1 MMTNP
6 RPKKR
11 VVADL
16 SEICIAM
23 EDRSFAF
30 QYYLDL
36 ETGEVLAIS
45 ESEPQLDGEILR
57 RIEEDPDRYEPIP
70 SISSREAYGHMDDFI
85 HTVSEGALRDQLSRA
100 IQGSGVFRRFKDIL
114 SENPEEQ
121 IKWYD
126 FKDKILKR
134 EAVEWL
140 EALGIEA
147 KDKYP
152 RGNRVGKEIE
162 ESRKAIRDSIDM
174 FVELASQIDSVIDIS
189 LFGSLAGKKRL
200 AKDIDLMVF
209 VEDTKCI
216 DELALFKRKVYG
228 RYHCSL
234 DVFVLTKEGEFLG
247 NICLRK
253 KCPTLSDDCRVP
265 GCGKI
270 KYIQKYADFDFKASE
285 AVKHGLKLLWLNPR
299 YPKSI
304 SENLPN
310 QSG

>member
-1 MMTNP
+1 MMINP

-30 QYYLDL
+30 QNYLDL
-36 ETGEVLAIS
+36 ETGHVPAIP
-45 ESEPQLDGEILR
+45 ESEPGLNGEISR
-57 RIEEDPDRYEPIP
+57 KIEEDPGRYESIP

-85 HTVSEGALRDQLSRA
+85 QSVSEGALRDQLSRA

-114 SENPEEQ
+114 GENPEEQ

-126 FKDKILKR
+126 FKDRILKR
-134 EAVEWL
+134 EALEWL
-140 EALGIEA
+140 EGLGIEA
-147 KDKYP
+147 EDRHP
-152 RGNRVGKEIE
+152 TNDRVEKEIRE
-162 ESRKAIRDSIDM
+162 RQKETRDSIDK

-216 DELALFKRKVYG
+216 DELALCKRKVHG
-228 RYHCSL
+228 RCHCSL
-234 DVFVLTKEGEFLG
+234 DVFVLTKKGELLG

-253 KCPTLSDDCRVP
+253 KCPALSDDCRVP
-265 GCGKI
+265 GCGEI
-270 KYIQKYADFDFKASE
+270 KYIQQYVDFDFKATE

-299 YPKSI
+299 YPESI